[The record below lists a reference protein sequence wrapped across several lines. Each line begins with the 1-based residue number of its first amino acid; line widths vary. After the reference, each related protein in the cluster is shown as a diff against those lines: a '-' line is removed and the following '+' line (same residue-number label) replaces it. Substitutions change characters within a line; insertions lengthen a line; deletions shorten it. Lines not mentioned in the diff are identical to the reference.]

1 MGVVA
6 TPLDRVYVQAM
17 ATNVRQRRPHAGTR
31 PLALLAVIVTV
42 ALALSPVTNAA
53 TLGPEVEEAL
63 RESPYVYLASQRE
76 DGAFGEPAEIWFMFE
91 DGAVWVGTRK
101 TSWRAK
107 RIRAGR
113 AAATIA
119 VGTREG
125 PTFNATGAIVK
136 DEKMYATMF
145 RTFAK
150 KYPSGWLKH
159 EEGFRT
165 GFADGS
171 RVLIR
176 YDPQE
181 TASPSP

>member
-1 MGVVA
+1 
-6 TPLDRVYVQAM
+6 M
-17 ATNVRQRRPHAGTR
+17 ASMFGKRRPHRRRKPLARLVALVTMTLFLSPASSGIAEAGT
-31 PLALLAVIVTV
+31 
-42 ALALSPVTNAA
+42 LSP
-53 TLGPEVEEAL
+53 EIEAGL
-63 RESPYVYLASQRE
+63 RESPYVYVASQRK

-91 DGAVWVGTRK
+91 DDAIWVGTRK

-113 AAATIA
+113 PDATIA

-125 PTFNATGAIVK
+125 PTFKATGTVIK
-136 DEKMYATMF
+136 DAKKYALMF
-145 RTFAK
+145 ETFAK
-150 KYPSGWLKH
+150 KYPSGWLKY

-176 YDPQE
+176 YDPR
-181 TASPSP
+181 

>member
-1 MGVVA
+1 MTTKLWTPGLRGCRCLLVVFVV
-6 TPLDRVYVQAM
+6 LV
-17 ATNVRQRRPHAGTR
+17 
-31 PLALLAVIVTV
+31 LAL
-42 ALALSPVTNAA
+42 PPAA
-53 TLGPEVEEAL
+53 AAGGLGPELEAEL
-63 RESPYVYLASQRE
+63 RKSTYVYVASQRK
-76 DGAFGEPAEIWFMFE
+76 DGTFGEPAEIWFMFE

-101 TSWRAK
+101 TAWRTK

-119 VGTREG
+119 VGKRDG
-125 PTFNATGAIVK
+125 PTFAATGKIVV
-136 DEKMYATMF
+136 DEKMYETLF

-150 KYPSGWLKH
+150 KYPGGWSKY

-176 YDPQE
+176 YDGK
-181 TASPSP
+181 

>member
-1 MGVVA
+1 M
-6 TPLDRVYVQAM
+6 TPDRVYVHAM
-17 ATNVRQRRPHAGTR
+17 APECGLRRPHGQRRPFALLITIVTAALTLA
-31 PLALLAVIVTV
+31 PLADAG
-42 ALALSPVTNAA
+42 
-53 TLGPEVEEAL
+53 TLGPEIQAGL
-63 RESPYVYLASQRE
+63 RDSSYVYLASQRK
-76 DGAFGEPAEIWFMFE
+76 DGAFGEPAEIWFMFAE
-91 DGAVWVGTRK
+91 GAVWVGTRK
-101 TSWRAK
+101 SSWRAK

-113 AAATIA
+113 PAATIA

-125 PTFNATGAIVK
+125 PTLTATGAIVK

-150 KYPSGWLKH
+150 KYPSGWRKH

-176 YDPQE
+176 YDPQ
-181 TASPSP
+181 